1 MPSKDREKKVLYI
14 NHVGEFLI
22 WLIVILTFILF
33 SSLGMIFKEKNR
45 ENDYRV
51 FLPDV
56 DGLIVGSP
64 VRMMG
69 IDVGHVI
76 KIKPVKDEVYVKF
89 LITNP
94 DVYIPHGTLVTV
106 EFSGMAGSRSLE
118 LYPPDKNSYIDK
130 DTPVMRVEPP
140 KRLHDALFLLDDMYK
155 KIGSIIYSSSAFGK
169 KLNDAHIKLDMSM
182 GEKAEIGNF
191 LEYSDNFLDNSKQKA
206 DDVRQN
212 IEERLLKNAK

>member
-1 MPSKDREKKVLYI
+1 MQRDEKNKELYI
-14 NHVGEFLI
+14 NHIGEFLI
-22 WLIVILTFILF
+22 WLIIVLTFILL
-33 SSLGMIFKEKNR
+33 SSLGLIFKEKHQQ
-45 ENDYRV
+45 NDFRV

-69 IDVGHVI
+69 IDVGHVV

-94 DVYIPHGTLVTV
+94 DVYIPQGTLVTV

-130 DTPVMRVEPP
+130 NTPVMLVEPP
-140 KRLHDALFLLDDMYK
+140 KRLHDALRLFDDMYK
-155 KIGSIIYSSSAFGK
+155 KMNSIIYSASSFGG
-169 KLNDAHIKLDMSM
+169 KLNEAHIKMNTSM
-182 GEKAEIGNF
+182 GERAKI
-191 LEYSDNFLDNSKQKA
+191 SNFLDYSNKFLDSSTQKA
-206 DDVRQN
+206 DEIREHID
-212 IEERLLKNAK
+212 ERLYKNGK